1 MNTPDPNTP
10 QRPTF
15 ILSFIQHYSS
25 LLVLFVVLVVIGRI
39 DAITYFV
46 GPVFFLIELLVG
58 CMVGAAFIKHVFW
71 RSTVDTYTQNLD
83 EGTSEFVTHWTK
95 MSVSNPDLKVAL
107 TIFLMAVLYFGA
119 CIIAASIAK

>member
-83 EGTSEFVTHWTK
+83 EGTSEFVVHWAK